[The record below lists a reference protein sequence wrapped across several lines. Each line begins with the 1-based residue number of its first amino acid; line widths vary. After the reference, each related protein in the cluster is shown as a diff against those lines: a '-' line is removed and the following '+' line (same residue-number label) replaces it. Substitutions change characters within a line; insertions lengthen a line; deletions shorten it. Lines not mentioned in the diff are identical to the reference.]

1 MDDFQN
7 KYYLLLAQNE
17 ELRKEN
23 AELKTLLNTHG
34 IEYNPKRKEV
44 TNSVYSAVSFPEV
57 KLSLDERVSLFQSLF
72 KGREDVFARRW
83 FSQTTMKGGYQPV
96 CVNEWRRGVCDKK
109 KFKCIECPN
118 RSFAPLTPQDIYR
131 HLEGKHENCCDV
143 IGLYAILTDNTCSF
157 LCADFDDKSCK
168 HGYKE
173 DVLAFVGVCKDW
185 QIPYAIERSRSGIG
199 STKNI
204 HT

>member
-34 IEYNPKRKEV
+34 IEYNPKHKEV
-44 TNSVYSAVSFPEV
+44 TNSVCSAVSFPEV

-83 FSQTTMKGGYQPV
+83 FSQTTMKGGLPA
-96 CVNEWRRGVCDKK
+96 WR
-109 KFKCIECPN
+109 
-118 RSFAPLTPQDIYR
+118 AQY
-131 HLEGKHENCCDV
+131 
-143 IGLYAILTDNTCSF
+143 
-157 LCADFDDKSCK
+157 KS
-168 HGYKE
+168 
-173 DVLAFVGVCKDW
+173 
-185 QIPYAIERSRSGIG
+185 
-199 STKNI
+199 
-204 HT
+204 